1 MVKIVWTE
9 LAIDDLRNIHN
20 YISKESHAYA
30 NNLVEKLIS
39 RVDQIEQFPE
49 SGRIVPEYGKRS
61 LRELIEGSYRII
73 YKIHHQYIG
82 IVRVH
87 HSARLLKMQK

>member
-9 LAIDDLRNIHN
+9 LAIDDLKNIHN
-20 YISKESHAYA
+20 YISKESLVYA

-39 RVDQIEQFPE
+39 RIDQIEQFPE
-49 SGRIVPEYGKRS
+49 SGRIVPEFRKRM

-73 YKIHHQYIG
+73 YKIHREYIG
-82 IVRVH
+82 TVRIH
-87 HSARLLKMQK
+87 HSARLLKTRK

>member
-1 MVKIVWTE
+1 MQIECEQFIKHHQNT
-9 LAIDDLRNIHN
+9 
-20 YISKESHAYA
+20 ESHAYA

-73 YKIHHQYIG
+73 
-82 IVRVH
+82 
-87 HSARLLKMQK
+87 

>member
-9 LAIDDLRNIHN
+9 LAIDDLRNIHD

-73 YKIHHQYIG
+73 YKIHRKYIG
-82 IVRVH
+82 VVRIH